1 MSGKG
6 ETERPVDVGMGV
18 AVGPGKPDHPVGLVC
33 NPPKKYIKGS
43 MSSYAITGA
52 SKGIGREFVRQLAA
66 DSTNTVLAI
75 VRNPES
81 PDMSEIASK
90 HPNVHVIKG
99 DVTDPKSILEA
110 ASAAAVITGGKLDV
124 LIHNSNAVDMAS
136 MSFNPTQI
144 PFDAQAVRE
153 IFEPSLN
160 TAIYGGIW
168 ATNAFLPLIE
178 KGIQKKIVHISTA
191 MADLELII
199 NTGVSYGVAYS
210 VAKAGMNVQVAKYAA
225 ELAPKGI
232 KVLALSPGWVDT
244 WEGEKPPQVK
254 EGENFML
261 RQFQA
266 VEPEL
271 KGQIQPEESVRKSL
285 QVIERLDAE
294 TSGQLL
300 SHNGNRSW
308 F

>member
-1 MSGKG
+1 
-6 ETERPVDVGMGV
+6 
-18 AVGPGKPDHPVGLVC
+18 
-33 NPPKKYIKGS
+33 

-66 DSTNTVLAI
+66 DTTNTVLAV

-81 PDMSEIASK
+81 PEISELASN

-110 ASAAAVITGGKLDV
+110 ASAAAAVTGGKLDV

-144 PFDAQAVRE
+144 PFDAQATRA
-153 IFEPSLN
+153 IFDPPFS

-168 ATNAFLPLIE
+168 TTNAFLPLIE
-178 KGIQKKIVHISTA
+178 KGIQKKIVHISSA
-191 MADLELII
+191 MANLDLIKKS
-199 NTGVSYGVAYS
+199 GVSYAVAYS

-244 WEGEKPPQVK
+244 WEGEWP
-254 EGENFML
+254 FSTA
-261 RQFQA
+261 RQ
-266 VEPEL
+266 
-271 KGQIQPEESVRKSL
+271 
-285 QVIERLDAE
+285 
-294 TSGQLL
+294 
-300 SHNGNRSW
+300 
-308 F
+308 

>member
-1 MSGKG
+1 
-6 ETERPVDVGMGV
+6 
-18 AVGPGKPDHPVGLVC
+18 
-33 NPPKKYIKGS
+33 

-66 DSTNTVLAI
+66 DTTNTVLAI

-81 PDMSEIASK
+81 PDISELASK

-99 DVTDPKSILEA
+99 DVTDPKSILDA
-110 ASAAAVITGGKLDV
+110 ASAATAITGGKLDV

-191 MADLELII
+191 MADLDSI
-199 NTGVSYGVAYS
+199 NTTGISYAVAYS

-244 WEGEKPPQVK
+244 WEGEKPPHVK

-261 RQFQA
+261 KQFQA

-300 SHNGNRSW
+300 SHNGNRYW